1 MGHYLRYTYLR
12 MLVMIIRIFMNGLSG
27 VTNFEIN
34 LKQFY
39 FIFIRKINQHK
50 SLFILQTKNAKNL
63 NVF

>member
-1 MGHYLRYTYLR
+1 
-12 MLVMIIRIFMNGLSG
+12 MIIRIFMNGLSG
-27 VTNFEIN
+27 VTNFETN

-39 FIFIRKINQHK
+39 FIFNRKINQHK